1 MVYCRAREPRCNRR
15 LAAILAADIAGYS
28 RLMHEDE
35 AATVRDLKAHQSVV
49 LPLIGRHGGR
59 IIDTAGDGIMAEF
72 PSVIGAT
79 ECAVEIQTVMAE
91 RNEAVPENRRMRF
104 RIGINLGDVIH
115 DDTRIYGDG
124 INIAA
129 RLEALAEPGGVLV
142 SSTVY
147 EQVRGKLPLTFEDV
161 GERQVKNIEQ
171 PVRIVSAPRFRE
183 HLGARG
189 RARQAPRH
197 GGPPPLDRVG
207 PGGHCSSCSLPEA
220 PGGWAARFIPG
231 QRADGTE
238 APRLSIVVLPF
249 SNLSGDPSQD
259 YFADGVTED
268 LTTDLSRLA
277 GSFVI
282 SRNTA
287 FTFKGKAVDARQIG
301 RELGV
306 RYVLEGSVRRMGRT
320 VRVNAQLIDA
330 GTGAHLWAEQM
341 DVDQGTLATSQ
352 DNFGIASRL
361 ARTLSVELVNV
372 EGRRAPRANPDAV
385 DLTMRGWSILN
396 AAPQQDDA
404 KRSVAVFEDA
414 LRIDPDNS
422 QARVGLAHA
431 LTLIHRNRWDP
442 DRAQVLAR
450 ADEAVTRA
458 IALSP
463 NYAHAHYVKAEVL
476 ALSGRFD
483 AALATY
489 DRAIALDPNHAAAYV
504 ARGRSLIAIG
514 RAAETVAPVEKAI
527 RLSPRDPDLFIW
539 YYVLCHAHTHLARDA
554 AAIEWCLKSTATG
567 KSFWGAWTD
576 LASAYAWRGQK
587 AEAAAAVAELL
598 KVRPGFTVEQL
609 AAGRIG
615 VFRQSDVPQGV
626 RADRRG
632 STQGRIARGDDPRRH
647 DPVEDKRGA
656 FSRPSRSGHRSSIPS
671 PVRCG
676 RGGTIK
682 PV

>member
-1 MVYCRAREPRCNRR
+1 MAEESLINRR
-15 LAAILAADIAGYS
+15 LSAILAADIAGYS
-28 RLMHEDE
+28 RLMHADE
-35 AATVRDLKAHQSVV
+35 PATVRDLKAHQSAI

-59 IIDTAGDGIMAEF
+59 IIDTAGDGILAEF

-79 ECAVEIQTVMAE
+79 ECAVELQTVMAE
-91 RNEAVPENRRMRF
+91 RNERVPEGRRMLF

-115 DDTRIYGDG
+115 DESRIYGDG

-147 EQVRGKLPLTFEDV
+147 DHVRGKLPFTFEDT
-161 GERQVKNIEQ
+161 GERQLKNIEQ
-171 PVRIVSAPRFRE
+171 PVRTY
-183 HLGARG
+183 
-189 RARQAPRH
+189 
-197 GGPPPLDRVG
+197 RVM
-207 PGGHCSSCSLPEA
+207 
-220 PGGWAARFIPG
+220 IPG
-231 QRADGTE
+231 AAFTSGAAPLSRTATPDRRRRIVLGLAALLILLATGGIWWVSSRRFLSQWADGTQ

-249 SNLSGDPSQD
+249 TNLSGDPNQD

-277 GSFVI
+277 GGFVI

-287 FTFKGKAVDARQIG
+287 FTFKGKAVDARQVG

-306 RYVLEGSVRRMGRT
+306 RYVLEGSVRRTGRT

-330 GTGAHLWAEQM
+330 GSGAHLWAEQM
-341 DVDQGTLATSQ
+341 DVDQGTLTTSQ

-361 ARTLSVELVNV
+361 ARTLSVELINV

-396 AAPQQDDA
+396 AAPQQDEA
-404 KRSVAVFEDA
+404 KRAVTVFEDA
-414 LRIDPDNS
+414 LRLDPDNS

-431 LTLIHRNRWDP
+431 LILIHRNRWDP
-442 DRAQVLAR
+442 ERALILAR

-476 ALSGRFD
+476 ALSRRFE

-504 ARGRSLIAIG
+504 SRGRALIAIG

-554 AAIEWCLKSTATG
+554 QAIEWCLKSTATG
-567 KSFWGAWTD
+567 KSFFGAWTD
-576 LASAYAWRGQK
+576 LAAAYAWRGQK

-609 AAGRIG
+609 AQDGSGYSDNPTFTKEFERIVEGARKAGLPER
-615 VFRQSDVPQGV
+615 
-626 RADRRG
+626 
-632 STQGRIARGDDPRRH
+632 
-647 DPVEDKRGA
+647 
-656 FSRPSRSGHRSSIPS
+656 
-671 PVRCG
+671 
-676 RGGTIK
+676 
-682 PV
+682 

>member
-1 MVYCRAREPRCNRR
+1 MAEESLINRR

-28 RLMHEDE
+28 RLMHADE
-35 AATVRDLKAHQSVV
+35 PATVRDLKAHQSVI

-59 IIDTAGDGIMAEF
+59 IIDTAGDGILAEF

-79 ECAVEIQTVMAE
+79 ECAVELQTVMAE
-91 RNEAVPENRRMRF
+91 RNKRVPERRRMLF

-115 DDTRIYGDG
+115 DESRIYGDG

-147 EQVRGKLPLTFEDV
+147 DHVRGKLPFTFEDT
-161 GERQVKNIEQ
+161 GERQLKNIEQ
-171 PVRIVSAPRFRE
+171 PVRTYRVMIPGAAFTSGAAPLSRTATPDRRRRIV
-183 HLGARG
+183 LGLA
-189 RARQAPRH
+189 ALLILLAS
-197 GGPPPLDRVG
+197 V
-207 PGGHCSSCSLPEA
+207 
-220 PGGWAARFIPG
+220 GGWWVSSRLFLG
-231 QRADGTE
+231 QPADGTQ

-249 SNLSGDPSQD
+249 TNLSGDPNQD

-277 GSFVI
+277 GGFVI

-287 FTFKGKAVDARQIG
+287 FTFKGKAVDARQVG

-306 RYVLEGSVRRMGRT
+306 RYVLEGSVRRTGRT

-330 GTGAHLWAEQM
+330 GSGAHLWAEQM
-341 DVDQGTLATSQ
+341 DVDQGTLTTSQ

-361 ARTLSVELVNV
+361 ARTLSVELINV

-396 AAPQQDDA
+396 AAPQQDEA
-404 KRSVAVFEDA
+404 KRAVTVFEDA
-414 LRIDPDNS
+414 LRLDPDNS

-431 LTLIHRNRWDP
+431 LILIHRNRWDP
-442 DRAQVLAR
+442 ERALILAR

-476 ALSGRFD
+476 ALSRRFE

-504 ARGRSLIAIG
+504 SRGRALIAIG

-554 AAIEWCLKSTATG
+554 QAIEWCLKSTATG
-567 KSFWGAWTD
+567 KSFFGAWTD
-576 LASAYAWRGQK
+576 LAAAYAWRGQK

-609 AAGRIG
+609 AQDGSGYSDNPTFTKEFERIVEGARKAGLPER
-615 VFRQSDVPQGV
+615 
-626 RADRRG
+626 
-632 STQGRIARGDDPRRH
+632 
-647 DPVEDKRGA
+647 
-656 FSRPSRSGHRSSIPS
+656 
-671 PVRCG
+671 
-676 RGGTIK
+676 
-682 PV
+682 

>member
-1 MVYCRAREPRCNRR
+1 
-15 LAAILAADIAGYS
+15 
-28 RLMHEDE
+28 
-35 AATVRDLKAHQSVV
+35 
-49 LPLIGRHGGR
+49 
-59 IIDTAGDGIMAEF
+59 
-72 PSVIGAT
+72 
-79 ECAVEIQTVMAE
+79 
-91 RNEAVPENRRMRF
+91 MRF

-115 DDTRIYGDG
+115 DDARIYGDG

-129 RLEALAEPGGVLV
+129 RLETLAEPGGVLV

-147 EQVRGKLPLTFEDV
+147 DHVRGKLPLTFEDV
-161 GERQVKNIEQ
+161 GERQLKNIDQ
-171 PVRIVSAPRFRE
+171 TVRTYRVHLPGASATAPAALVGRSALAHRRRWLVPGVAAALLVLLAVVGAWWMSPRF
-183 HLGARG
+183 
-189 RARQAPRH
+189 
-197 GGPPPLDRVG
+197 
-207 PGGHCSSCSLPEA
+207 
-220 PGGWAARFIPG
+220 FPG
-231 QRADGTE
+231 QRADGTQ

-249 SNLSGDPSQD
+249 TNLSGDPNQD

-287 FTFKGKAVDARQIG
+287 FAFKGKAVDARQIG

-306 RYVLEGSVRRMGRT
+306 RYVLEGSVRRTGRT

-330 GTGAHLWAEQM
+330 VSGAHLWAEQM
-341 DVDQGTLATSQ
+341 DVDQGTLTTSQ

-361 ARTLSVELVNV
+361 ARTLSVELINV

-396 AAPQQDDA
+396 AAPQQDEA
-404 KRSVAVFEDA
+404 KRSVTVFEDA
-414 LRIDPDNS
+414 LRIDPYNS

-442 DRAQVLAR
+442 ERAPILAR

-514 RAAETVAPVEKAI
+514 RAAEAMAPVEKAI

-554 AAIEWCLKSTATG
+554 QAIKWCLKSTATG

-609 AAGRIG
+609 AQDGSGYSDNPTFRKEFERIVEGARKAGLPER
-615 VFRQSDVPQGV
+615 
-626 RADRRG
+626 
-632 STQGRIARGDDPRRH
+632 
-647 DPVEDKRGA
+647 
-656 FSRPSRSGHRSSIPS
+656 
-671 PVRCG
+671 
-676 RGGTIK
+676 
-682 PV
+682 